1 MKKIIASLLA
11 LGMMLTLCACG
22 NAETA
27 TVTQP
32 PVEER
37 VEVSETTSVETTE
50 TVPTEPQKVGL
61 KNWFVDATVDEFGD
75 ITENSQIAIKAGIT
89 GDFSNTA
96 TAGSDLR
103 GIAYFVPDNEA
114 LITLSFRLFEYKDNP
129 ASYTNSDIEEA
140 TFKIKVGDQVM
151 EYPITGTAPTGDFQV
166 LLNNGTPQEFRPI
179 SNFLI
184 HDMDVRCILYLG
196 SSQYNF
202 TLESDGFLE
211 ACIEAGYLTEDWI
224 SGKNAQSN
232 AGKLDYVYDWHF
244 LDYIYDNQGRIAK
257 TVSANPYEGTTV
269 YSYDENGKLAT
280 STTNKDWMN
289 SGSGYTCIDETE
301 YNEYGDPI
309 TKTTTYHAPEK
320 NTQHEDGDV
329 IVTTYEYEYNADG
342 TKATEKIY
350 HDGEMRANW
359 YSYSYAY
366 DSNGNLAKLEATSH
380 TPGTDDT
387 FLNTTIY
394 IYDANGNLVKSE
406 RSNSYKTFD
415 PVIYHYLGN

>member
-1 MKKIIASLLA
+1 MKKYISLLLT
-11 LGMMLTLCACG
+11 LGLMLALCACG
-22 NAETA
+22 KTVTEKQPIEERAETPD
-27 TVTQP
+27 TT
-32 PVEER
+32 PVEMF
-37 VEVSETTSVETTE
+37 E

-75 ITENSQIAIKAGIT
+75 ITENSQIAIKTGIT

-96 TAGSDLR
+96 TASSDLK
-103 GIAYFVPDNEA
+103 GLAYFIPDTSSMFA
-114 LITLSFRLFEYKDNP
+114 LNFRLYEYKDNP
-129 ASYTNSDIEEA
+129 VSYSNSDLEKA

-151 EYPITGTAPTGDFQV
+151 EYPISGTVPTGDFNV
-166 LLNNGTPQEFRPI
+166 LRINPENTLQEFRAI
-179 SNFLI
+179 SDFLI
-184 HDMDVRCILYLG
+184 HGMDVRCILYLG

-202 TLESDGFLE
+202 TIESDGFVE
-211 ACIEAGYLTEDWI
+211 ACVDAGYLTEDWI
-224 SGKNAQSN
+224 SGKNIQAN

-257 TVSANPYEGTTV
+257 TVSTDPYKGTTV
-269 YSYDENGKLAT
+269 YSYDENGKLTT
-280 STTNKDWMN
+280 STTYRNWKNGN
-289 SGSGYTCIDETE
+289 SGFTCVDQTE

-309 TKTTTYHAPEK
+309 SETTTYHSPEK
-320 NTQHEDGDV
+320 NSQHEDGDV

-350 HDGEMRANW
+350 HGGEMRANW

-406 RSNSYKTFD
+406 RINSYKTFD